1 MEELKK
7 ELVLELKKLGIELG
21 EEAAIKIVQIAFRM
35 MPKILAQTENKT
47 DDLLIPILALVEP
60 KVIELLEKID
70 GK

>member
-1 MEELKK
+1 MDELKK

-21 EEAAIKIVQIAFRM
+21 EEAAIKLVQIAFRM

-47 DDLLIPILALVEP
+47 DDLLIPLLALVEP
-60 KVIELLEKID
+60 KIIELLEKID

>member
-21 EEAAIKIVQIAFRM
+21 EEAAIKLVQIAFRM

-47 DDLLIPILALVEP
+47 DDLLIPLLALVEP

>member
-21 EEAAIKIVQIAFRM
+21 EEAAIKLVQIAFRM

-47 DDLLIPILALVEP
+47 DDLLIPLLALVEP
-60 KVIELLEKID
+60 KVIEMLEKID